1 MSAKISNLSEIYS
14 LASNEEKIS
23 DGVPGMTGRFD
34 LKRLLKP
41 LSRLKTKGISLTVIL
56 SRLLLARFQGLST
69 KPVRSR

>member
-23 DGVPGMTGRFD
+23 DGVLGMIGRFD

-41 LSRLKTKGISLTVIL
+41 LTLM
-56 SRLLLARFQGLST
+56 LLRTSCQCRDLITLIQITAC
-69 KPVRSR
+69 KPT